1 MTDRSRKKVVGSKR
15 RRFRTFVAGFIAAV
29 LCFVVLNAAMKPV
42 STSAYCGGKCH
53 EMNTAYQTW
62 ELSTHGTNK
71 LGFRVECIDCH
82 LPPKEKY
89 FRHIIAKGY
98 EGGKDIYKHYLGGEY
113 DVAEARK
120 RALKKV
126 PNGRCLHCHDD
137 LLAMPGSPAARTAHA
152 EVLNPPVGTWLKCLD
167 CHEEV
172 GHERENKLF
181 SQ

>member
-1 MTDRSRKKVVGSKR
+1 MKNRAKKKLVGPKK
-15 RRFRTFVAGFIAAV
+15 RRFRTFVAGFVAAIF
-29 LCFVVLNAAMKPV
+29 CFVALNAAMKPV
-42 STSAYCGGKCH
+42 STSEYCGGKCH

-62 ELSTHGTNK
+62 ELSSHGTNK
-71 LGFRVECIDCH
+71 YGVRVECVDCH

-89 FRHIIAKGY
+89 FRHLVAKGY
-98 EGGKDIYKHYLGGEY
+98 EGGKDIYKHYLGGQY
-113 DVAEARK
+113 DREQARK

-126 PNGRCLHCHDD
+126 PNSRCLHCHDD

-152 EVLNPPVGTWLKCLD
+152 EVLSPPEGVRPKCLD

-181 SQ
+181 SR